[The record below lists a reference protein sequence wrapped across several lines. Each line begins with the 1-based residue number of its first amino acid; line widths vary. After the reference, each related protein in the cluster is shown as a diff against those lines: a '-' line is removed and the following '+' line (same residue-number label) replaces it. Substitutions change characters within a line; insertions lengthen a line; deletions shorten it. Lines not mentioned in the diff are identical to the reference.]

1 MTPQEYMRRRKLPD
15 WKFSE
20 IVSADSF
27 TNVNKI
33 HPLKQKAVKEIVDA
47 AREDPAVRRLIVFG
61 SSTRYDCDNTSDL
74 DICID
79 WVKACYDKDGVLYPF
94 TVNMRK
100 AISQATKG
108 GADVV
113 NYDYIDD
120 TLVES
125 AVRNGVVVYEQN
137 VQPLVRDD
145 NAGEGCAEKSVGG

>member
-1 MTPQEYMRRRKLPD
+1 MTPQEYIRRRKLPD

-33 HPLKQKAVKEIVDA
+33 HPLKQKAVKEIVAA

-61 SSTRYDCDNTSDL
+61 SSIRYDCDNTSDL

-79 WVKACYDKDGVLYPF
+79 WVKACYDNDGVLCPF
-94 TVNMRK
+94 TVNMRNT
-100 AISQATKG
+100 ISRVTKG

-120 TLVES
+120 TFVES

-137 VQPLVRDD
+137 VQSVVCDD
-145 NAGEGCAEKSVGG
+145 NAGDGRTEKSVRG